1 MRAMRPTISH
11 DPIVVFDRARETLL
25 ERLDAMLAVCESKL
39 DVAWTLADFAGRAL
53 DLDDCVIYLLDADGQ
68 SVSQYAAWGAK
79 RCAERIFENRIRLK
93 LGEGIVGTCA
103 ASGKPERVDDTRAD
117 GRYVLDDAARLS
129 ELAVPIADRGKLLG
143 VLDTEHR
150 EANHYTDAHVQAL
163 CAIATRA
170 ARRLVALCKSR
181 SERSV

>member
-1 MRAMRPTISH
+1 MRPTTSQ
-11 DPIVVFDRARETLL
+11 DPIVQFDRAKETLL
-25 ERLDAMLAVCESKL
+25 ERLDAMLAVCESSL

-103 ASGKPERVDDTRAD
+103 ATGKAERVVDCRTDP
-117 GRYVLDDAARLS
+117 RYVLDDAARLS
-129 ELAVPIADRGKLLG
+129 ELAVPIADRGQLLG

-150 EANHYTDAHVQAL
+150 EPDHYSDAHVQAL
-163 CAIATRA
+163 CVIASRA
-170 ARRLVALCKSR
+170 AKRLVAIRKGRGYKSG
-181 SERSV
+181 